1 MEIFIWTVIPPIYF
15 YNTICFIGI
24 QGSPNCS
31 IYWGKHK
38 TNKYHTESIV
48 EDASKK
54 KEKAIYG
61 VMTTVLDNMLKEN
74 NIHIPYFEAPVK
86 ESLDSELVKK
96 FFNDLDNLLN
106 IPEDCR
112 FKINLDLYKNKKE
125 WYKWHCK
132 MYMVT
137 PYLRK

>member
-1 MEIFIWTVIPPIYF
+1 
-15 YNTICFIGI
+15 
-24 QGSPNCS
+24 
-31 IYWGKHK
+31 
-38 TNKYHTESIV
+38 
-48 EDASKK
+48 
-54 KEKAIYG
+54 
-61 VMTTVLDNMLKEN
+61 MTTVLDNMLKEN

-86 ESLDSELVKK
+86 ESLDSKLVKK